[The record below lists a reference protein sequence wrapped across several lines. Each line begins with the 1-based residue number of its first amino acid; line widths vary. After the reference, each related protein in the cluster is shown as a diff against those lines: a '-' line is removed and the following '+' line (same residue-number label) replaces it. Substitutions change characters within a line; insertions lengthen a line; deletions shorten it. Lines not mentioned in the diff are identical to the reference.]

1 MSDRSFLLDCLHSS
15 MDAVQNLEAILPPL
29 PASMSVLLPAGHHGK
44 WLATVSPS
52 GHVEVQAYNSPR
64 ETPHDWRPEMDAFKR
79 VAARLWAV
87 KAI

>member
-1 MSDRSFLLDCLHSS
+1 MSVKSS
-15 MDAVQNLEAILPPL
+15 L
-29 PASMSVLLPAGHHGK
+29 PASMSVLLPAGRHGK

-52 GHVEVQAYNSPR
+52 GHVEVQAFNSPR
-64 ETPHDWRPEMDAFKR
+64 ETPHDWRPEMDAFTR